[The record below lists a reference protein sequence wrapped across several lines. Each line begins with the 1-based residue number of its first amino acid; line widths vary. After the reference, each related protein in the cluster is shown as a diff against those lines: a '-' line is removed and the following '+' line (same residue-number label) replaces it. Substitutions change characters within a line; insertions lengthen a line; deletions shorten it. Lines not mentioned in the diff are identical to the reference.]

1 MIKEKLMRWIFRD
14 GGGPSYSQ
22 SGEDRIIK
30 YILDVIGV
38 AKPTYL
44 DIGAHHPVRINNTYL
59 FYQNGC
65 RGVCVEPNPRLFAS
79 LGGARSDD
87 VCLNVGVGGTRQKSM
102 PFYEMS
108 SDTLSTF
115 SEPEARRYVKEHGE
129 KIVRI
134 VDVEIVTPED
144 IIASHFQSPPDFV
157 SLDVEGLELE
167 ILRAFDLTGERP
179 AVFCVETIT
188 YATDGTGKKLTNVI
202 EHLTEAG
209 YMVYADTNI
218 NTILVDRN
226 RWLRSS
232 Q

>member
-30 YILDVIGV
+30 YILDVIGI

-65 RGVCVEPNPRLFAS
+65 RGVCVEPNPRLFANQ
-79 LGGARSDD
+79 RDVRPDD
-87 VCLNVGVGGTRQKSM
+87 VCLNVGVGGARRESM

-108 SDTLSTF
+108 ADTLSTF
-115 SEPEARRYVKEHGE
+115 SELEARRYVAEFGE
-129 KIVRI
+129 QIVR
-134 VDVEIVTPED
+134 VAEVEMVTPGE
-144 IIASHFQSPPDFV
+144 IIAQNFQGPPDFV

-167 ILRAFDLTGERP
+167 ILKAFDLSSTRP

-202 EHLTEAG
+202 EYLTEAG

-218 NTILVDRN
+218 NTIFVDRN
-226 RWLRSS
+226 RWVRPL
-232 Q
+232 